1 MKLLLVATNRE
12 TAPFPV
18 APLGALCVAAA
29 ARAAGHAVTF
39 LDLGPEANPH
49 RALRRALA
57 RDDYEVVGF
66 SIRNLDN
73 CSKLSP
79 RGYVN
84 QVLALAE
91 TVRKT
96 FSGPFIL
103 GGSGFSVSPR
113 GWMQRLPVDWGLV
126 GEGERAVVEMLAR
139 LEAGQSLD
147 GIAGVMAKP
156 PRRTAPLVSAEAAP
170 VLGELG
176 LPAHELCRYP
186 SYLKRGGF
194 VSVQTKRGC
203 PHQCIYCVY
212 PRLDGRR
219 YRLRPPELVAEEVEA
234 AVKPSGARHYFLVD
248 GVFNEPRA
256 HALAVCAALERRQLA
271 AKWMAFCNPVGF
283 DAELAHA
290 MARAGCEGV
299 EFGLDAAIPKML
311 AAMRKP
317 FGQAE
322 IRTAFQAAQ
331 GAKLPFA
338 VYLLFGGPGETWAD
352 VEETQRFLSECA
364 PANSIFASLGIRIYE
379 DTGIAEI
386 ARQEGAIGTEQ
397 DLFEPT
403 YYLSPAMAHRPW
415 EQLDRIVRQR
425 EEWTSPVDW
434 RRPLMRGIQKVMNFM
449 DVRPQ
454 WRDVRGYGRHMRR

>member
-12 TAPFPV
+12 TSPFPV

-39 LDLGPEANPH
+39 LDLGTEAAPRRALH
-49 RALRRALA
+49 RALAA
-57 RDDYEVVGF
+57 DDFEVVGF

-73 CSKLSP
+73 CFKLSP
-79 RGYVN
+79 RGYVD

-91 TVRKT
+91 TVREK

-139 LEAGQSLD
+139 LEAGQPLD
-147 GIAGVMAKP
+147 DIAGVIAKQSSP
-156 PRRTAPLVSAEAAP
+156 TSAFASAAP
-170 VLGELG
+170 ARALGELCP
-176 LPAHELCRYP
+176 PAHELCRYQN
-186 SYLKRGGF
+186 YLKRGGF

-203 PHQCIYCVY
+203 PHQCVYCVY

-219 YRLRPPELVAEEVEA
+219 YRLRPPEMVAEEVES

-256 HALAVCAALERRQLA
+256 HALAVCAALERRRLPA
-271 AKWMAFCNPVGF
+271 RWMAFCNPVGF
-283 DAELAHA
+283 DAELSHA

-299 EFGLDAAIPKML
+299 EFGLDAATPKML

-317 FGQAE
+317 FGQDE
-322 IRTAFQAAQ
+322 IQTAFKAAQ
-331 GAKLPFA
+331 DAKLPFA
-338 VYLLFGGPGETWAD
+338 VYLLFGGPGETWSD
-352 VEETQRFLSECA
+352 VEETQNFLNGCA

-386 ARQEGAIGTEQ
+386 ARREGAIGPAQ
-397 DLFEPT
+397 DLFDPV
-403 YYLSPAMAHRPW
+403 YYLSSAMTDRPW
-415 EQLDRIVRQR
+415 EHLDRIARQR

-434 RRPLMRGIQKVMNFM
+434 QRPLMRGIQKMMNFM